1 VKVGKSSDN
10 QAVEE
15 SQRPHLGRLILQAYR
30 TCASKSIAKLR
41 ERGYTQIT
49 LAHTALLANLDPEGT
64 WITTLA
70 ERACM
75 TKQSMRQLAVDLE
88 KQGYIKRT
96 IDPQDKRATLVTF
109 TEAGW
114 QLLGDVE
121 EIKQQMHLEYRSLL
135 GDEQMQTIEAGLL
148 KLING
153 VFVEPLNERD

>member
-1 VKVGKSSDN
+1 VGKSSDN

-15 SQRPHLGRLILQAYR
+15 SQQPHLGRLILQAYR
-30 TCASKSIAKLR
+30 ACASQSVAKLR

-49 LAHTALLANLDPEGT
+49 LAHTALLANLDSEGT

-88 KQGYIKRT
+88 KQGYVKRT

-121 EIKQQMHLEYRSLL
+121 EIKQQMHLKCRSLL

-148 KLING
+148 KLINE
-153 VFVEPLNERD
+153 VFVQPPKEKD